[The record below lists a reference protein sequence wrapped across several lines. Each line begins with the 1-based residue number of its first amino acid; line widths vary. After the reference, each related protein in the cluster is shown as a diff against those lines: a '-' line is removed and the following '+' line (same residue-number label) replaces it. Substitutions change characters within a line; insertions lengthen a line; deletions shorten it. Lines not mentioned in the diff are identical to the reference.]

1 MVTKQWDMPSISVEV
16 GGLRSESSSADM
28 AATFFSVLADGPRE
42 AEGLPGA
49 SLTEV
54 LYDLCTFNFLT

>member
-28 AATFFSVLADGPRE
+28 AATFSVLADGPRE

-54 LYDLCTFNFLT
+54 LYDLCTFYFLT